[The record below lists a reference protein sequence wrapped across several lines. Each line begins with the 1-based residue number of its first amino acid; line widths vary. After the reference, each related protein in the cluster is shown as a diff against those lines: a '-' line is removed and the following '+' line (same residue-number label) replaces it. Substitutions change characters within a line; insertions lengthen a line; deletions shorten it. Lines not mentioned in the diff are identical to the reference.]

1 VTTTVTPSGDTLI
14 RGLGPFAATCIVIG
28 VVIGTGVFLKARVM
42 TCNVGTPGL
51 VITVWVVA
59 GALSLAGALTYGELC
74 ALMPRAGG
82 EYVFIREAYGRLC
95 GFLFGWM
102 RFFIGSTGGCAAL
115 ATGFA
120 IFVNV
125 LAGGALEAHGITL
138 DTGGTV
144 SWRFTGVHG
153 VAVGA
158 VVAVTVINC
167 AAVSLGGRIVSVLTS
182 LKVVLIVGVGMSA
195 LLWGHG
201 DWGHFAQ
208 SGALGSCEG
217 VSPAARGGLAGFGA
231 AMMAALW
238 AYNGWNEM
246 TYVAGEVKDPRRNLP
261 RALIGGLAAVGF
273 LYVFINTSYLYVLSP
288 LQIASVGLSSSV
300 ATEVMARVVGPAALT
315 VMAAALAGSIF
326 SALLSASLV
335 SARIPYAMANDRLFF
350 RALAPL
356 SRRTSVPVRALF
368 AQAAWTTV
376 LVLSGSFD
384 TLTDYAIFAI
394 LLFWGMATASVFI
407 VRRRTA
413 PVPGQYRTV
422 GYPVVPA
429 LFLLV
434 TAWLLVN
441 TVITA
446 PRQSLAGLG
455 LITLGLPFYWYWSR
469 QSAQAAGS
477 HTAA

>member
-1 VTTTVTPSGDTLI
+1 MPATVTRSDDMLI
-14 RGLGPFAATCIVIG
+14 RGLGPVAATSIVIG

-42 TCNVGTPGL
+42 TCNVGSPWL
-51 VITVWVVA
+51 VVTVWVVA
-59 GALSLAGALTYGELC
+59 GLLSLAGALTYGELC

-82 EYVFIREAYGRLC
+82 EYVFIREAYGRLW

-102 RFFIGSTGGCAAL
+102 RFFIGSTGGTAAL

-125 LAGGALEAHGITL
+125 LTSGALEAHAITI
-138 DTGGTV
+138 DAGGAAP
-144 SWRFTGVHG
+144 WRFTAVHA
-153 VAVGA
+153 VAIGA
-158 VVAVTVINC
+158 VAAVTLINC
-167 AAVSLGGRIVSVLTS
+167 AAVSFGGRIVSVLTS
-182 LKVVLIVGVGMSA
+182 LKVALVVGLGVVA
-195 LLWGHG
+195 LLWGRG

-208 SGALGSCEG
+208 SGASGSCEG
-217 VSPAARGGLAGFGA
+217 VSGAARGGVAGFGA

-261 RALIGGLAAVGF
+261 RALIGGLAAVVL
-273 LYVFINTSYLYVLSP
+273 LYVFINTSYFYVLSP
-288 LQIASVGLSSSV
+288 VQIGSVGLSSSV
-300 ATEVMARVVGPAALT
+300 ATHVMAQVVGPAALT
-315 VMAAALAGSIF
+315 LMAAAVAGSIF

-335 SARIPYAMANDRLFF
+335 GARIPYAMANDGLFF

-368 AQAAWTTV
+368 AQAVWTTV

-407 VRRRTA
+407 VRRRL
-413 PVPGQYRTV
+413 PRVPGQYRTI

-429 LFLLV
+429 LFLFV

-441 TVITA
+441 TLITA
-446 PRQSLAGLG
+446 PRQSLGGLG
-455 LITLGLPFYWYWSR
+455 LIALGMPFYWYWSR
-469 QSAQAAGS
+469 QSAQSQGTS
-477 HTAA
+477 RT